1 MNNISKVKM
10 ENGTYFFKLDNILK
24 DKNISINK
32 ISRDTNT
39 DFKVIKRLI
48 TGELVKIDI
57 FVLARICDYLNRSIE
72 DIIEYKQKNDLL
84 KSFFC
89 LV

>member
-1 MNNISKVKM
+1 MSSITKVKI
-10 ENGTYFFKLDNILK
+10 ENGIYLFKLNNILK

-57 FVLARICDYLNRSIE
+57 FVLARICDYLNCSIE
-72 DIIEYKQKNDLL
+72 DIVEYKQKMT
-84 KSFFC
+84 C
-89 LV
+89 